1 MNGLKTIAVLAC
13 LLALLV
19 ILTAV
24 AQRAPAAGGGEVGV
38 WCSGGGLM
46 LAVVAMAVQKRK

>member
-24 AQRAPAAGGGEVGV
+24 AQGAPAAGGGEVGV
-38 WCSGGGLM
+38 WCTGGGLM